1 MCDVQGLMVGLGGRS
16 GEFNSSRDIY
26 VADNVYSL
34 LGTRTGHVVN
44 LLMGQDAI
52 IDDPAGRRLRSVEL
66 DVQRLRCCR
75 CRDGLGGCKDR
86 SFNTCLASPLGTFM
100 PSNEEPEPWG
110 L

>member
-1 MCDVQGLMVGLGGRS
+1 MVGRGGHS

-34 LGTRTGHVVN
+34 LGTRTGYVVN

-75 CRDGLGGCKDR
+75 SRDGLGEGAGADSAADGPGQAGVGR
-86 SFNTCLASPLGTFM
+86 SSGSARCQC
-100 PSNEEPEPWG
+100 
-110 L
+110 